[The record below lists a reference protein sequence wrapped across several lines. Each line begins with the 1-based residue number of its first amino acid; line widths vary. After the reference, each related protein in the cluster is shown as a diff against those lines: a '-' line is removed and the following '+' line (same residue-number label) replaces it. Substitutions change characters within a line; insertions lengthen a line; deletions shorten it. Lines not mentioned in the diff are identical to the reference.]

1 MTWNI
6 YIYIDRCSSA
16 DIWKTAM
23 RDWVAILIIIYR
35 KIYNDRFIG
44 TFKVQMSTLNV
55 EFKVWYL

>member
-1 MTWNI
+1 MEYI
-6 YIYIDRCSSA
+6 YIYIDRDSFA

-44 TFKVQMSTLNV
+44 TFKVQMSTF
-55 EFKVWYL
+55 ECGI